1 MNADARNF
9 VNFARPTAR
18 SGTISFPTRIDVRS
32 HTCVAVTQYRTSTMT
47 RLKTIAILAASA
59 CAAVAMPAAAQTR
72 ADQQRFDAAQQRF
85 DREYQIFRQEADR
98 YRAAANRTGGYRDA
112 PDYRAQ
118 GYDNYE
124 DWRDEG
130 GYDPAQYYRSGSQYR
145 ERVLSAEDRVYS
157 GNDGRYY
164 CRRSDGTTGLIVGG
178 AAGGILGNVIDGGR
192 SRTVG
197 TLLGG
202 ALGALG
208 GRAVERSNDQIRC
221 R

>member
-1 MNADARNF
+1 MMRLAS
-9 VNFARPTAR
+9 FAA
-18 SGTISFPTRIDVRS
+18 
-32 HTCVAVTQYRTSTMT
+32 
-47 RLKTIAILAASA
+47 IAIAAT
-59 CAAVAMPAAAQTR
+59 AALPAAAQTATEQR
-72 ADQQRFDAAQQRF
+72 RFDAAQERF
-85 DREYQIFRQEADR
+85 DREYQLFRQEMDR
-98 YRAAANRTGGYRDA
+98 YRAAASRTGGRIDPRPGYDDYRTA
-112 PDYRAQ
+112 PDYNQ
-118 GYDNYE
+118 PGYDN

-130 GYDPAQYYRSGSQYR
+130 GYDPARYYRPGTS
-145 ERVLSAEDRVYS
+145 ERILSADDRVYS

-208 GRAVERSNDQIRC
+208 GRAVERQQSQIRC